1 MRSATKMLRW
11 SAAPVSFRPIALIA
25 LSAPFFL
32 TACVS
37 NQTKTSTLEPKNQ
50 TGTPSVDAYGYAPV
64 RISAFSDGSRVAQP
78 SQKPDV
84 AKLAAAPAP
93 AASTTVA
100 SGKSGRIQPAVKTAT
115 ASPNA
120 TAPAADAAPGT
131 EVAALQ
137 ADVAERK
144 ATTQAPEILVIAP
157 DDLVARAAVV
167 AAQKRPS
174 ALDNVAAV
182 ATALNPVNA
191 VPATVAAVA
200 DTAVAVKTAA
210 VETTAKAYNAVT
222 ERFGDTFSGSDT
234 ITGSASIDK
243 MIERAAADNNIP
255 SELAYAV
262 VRVESHYNPKAKG
275 SGVYGLSQIQPS
287 TARSLGFSGAPSDL
301 YDPET
306 NLRYGMKYL
315 AGAWQ
320 QSGHDVCGTA
330 MKYKGGHRTTVMS
343 RSAAAYCANVKRHM
357 AAIERRRGP
366 VNSGTLV
373 AANQRQQQIALAS
386 NPAEIRAR
394 TAIAAVGKGAVAAA
408 PAAPATVTATEAAA
422 VPVTAGAIV
431 PLPGVRPA
439 AAPLA
444 VADAGRGGRIISS
457 AKPVAASLGLDD

>member
-1 MRSATKMLRW
+1 MRSATKLLRRPV
-11 SAAPVSFRPIALIA
+11 APVSFRPIALIA

-37 NQTKTSTLEPKNQ
+37 NQAGTKTSTLEPKNQ
-50 TGTPSVDAYGYAPV
+50 AGTPSVDAYGYAPV
-64 RISAFSDGSRVAQP
+64 RIAAFTDGSRVAQP
-78 SQKPDV
+78 SQKPNL
-84 AKLAAAPAP
+84 AKLATSAKSPDDTTTVAADKTARLQPAKAAAEPAP
-93 AASTTVA
+93 A
-100 SGKSGRIQPAVKTAT
+100 
-115 ASPNA
+115 
-120 TAPAADAAPGT
+120 T

-144 ATTQAPEILVIAP
+144 ATTQAPEILVIVP
-157 DDLVARAAVV
+157 DDVVARAAVV

-182 ATALNPVNA
+182 ASALNPVEV

-200 DTAVAVKTAA
+200 DTAEAVTVAA
-210 VETTAKAYNAVT
+210 VENTAKAYNAVT
-222 ERFGDTFSGSDT
+222 ERFGDTFSGTDT

-275 SGVYGLSQIQPS
+275 SGVYGLSQIQPA
-287 TARSLGFSGAPSDL
+287 TARSLGFSGQPSDL

-320 QSGHDVCGTA
+320 QSGHDVCGAA
-330 MKYKGGHRTTVMS
+330 MKYKGGHRTTRMS

-366 VNSGTLV
+366 VNAGTLV
-373 AANQRQQQIALAS
+373 AANERQKQIVTAS
-386 NPAEIRAR
+386 RPESSARA
-394 TAIAAVGKGAVAAA
+394 AIAAAGKGAVETAKPARAPAQAAA
-408 PAAPATVTATEAAA
+408 ATQVAATP
-422 VPVTAGAIV
+422 GAIA

-444 VADAGRGGRIISS
+444 VASTEGGRGGRIIGTS
-457 AKPVAASLGLDD
+457 KPVAASLGLTD

>member
-1 MRSATKMLRW
+1 MRSATKMLRRPL
-11 SAAPVSFRPIALIA
+11 APVSFRPIALIA

-37 NQTKTSTLEPKNQ
+37 NQAGTKTSSLEPKNQ
-50 TGTPSVDAYGYAPV
+50 TGTPSTDAYGYAPV

-78 SQKPDV
+78 SQKPDA
-84 AKLAAAPAP
+84 AKLAAAPPESSA
-93 AASTTVA
+93 TT
-100 SGKSGRIQPAVKTAT
+100 SGKTARLPAKTAD
-115 ASPNA
+115 AK
-120 TAPAADAAPGT
+120 APDT

-144 ATTQAPEILVIAP
+144 ATTLAPEILVIIP
-157 DDLVARAAVV
+157 DDLAARAALV

-182 ATALNPVNA
+182 ASALNPVEV

-200 DTAVAVKTAA
+200 DTAVAVKVAA
-210 VETTAKAYNAVT
+210 VATTAKAYNAVT
-222 ERFGDTFSGSDT
+222 ERFGDTFKGSDT

-243 MIERAAADNNIP
+243 MIERAAAENNIP

-262 VRVESHYNPKAKG
+262 VRVESHYNPNAKG
-275 SGVYGLSQIQPS
+275 SGVYGLSQIQPA
-287 TARSLGFSGAPSDL
+287 TARGLGFSGQTADL

-315 AGAWQ
+315 AGAWK
-320 QSGHDVCGTA
+320 QSGHDVCGAA

-366 VNSGTLV
+366 ANAGTLV
-373 AANQRQQQIALAS
+373 AANERQKQIAIAA
-386 NPAEIRAR
+386 NPAETRAKASILAATKGAGE
-394 TAIAAVGKGAVAAA
+394 TAKPAAVATTTIAAA
-408 PAAPATVTATEAAA
+408 PANP
-422 VPVTAGAIV
+422 GAIA

-439 AAPLA
+439 TSPVA
-444 VADAGRGGRIISS
+444 VAAAEEGRSGRILSS
-457 AKPVAASLGLDD
+457 AKPVAASLSFKD